1 MSPLLIRCANTRCEN
16 VVDEIGK
23 LCPECQ
29 RREREATPWIS
40 QLVKDAEAER
50 RRRKIEQDNKHRKGG
65 EE

>member
-1 MSPLLIRCANTRCEN
+1 MKCSNVHCEHY
-16 VVDEIGK
+16 DENAIHP
-23 LCPECQ
+23 CPECQ

-65 EE
+65 EDA